1 MMCLEGLTLK
11 IESSLDRFF
20 LSLQDTYQTWGCL
33 LFFQMKKKKRLT
45 RKKRE
50 RYLWISWLW
59 FGPFLTTSQAS
70 LLAQRLKC
78 LPAMWGTWV
87 RSLGQE
93 DPLEKE
99 MATHSSIFAWRIPW
113 TEEPGGL
120 PSTGLQ
126 RVGHDWATSLHFT
139 YYFLYFCFFFF
150 LTRISS
156 CQLLLVITLSTSENP
171 LSVKFLLCVSVV
183 RDGAIKSVSSPN
195 G

>member
-1 MMCLEGLTLK
+1 MDFMTV
-11 IESSLDRFF
+11 IWSLPYYFSGFPVGAEVKVFACNAGD
-20 LSLQDTYQTWGCL
+20 LGSIPG
-33 LFFQMKKKKRLT
+33 
-45 RKKRE
+45 
-50 RYLWISWLW
+50 S
-59 FGPFLTTSQAS
+59 G
-70 LLAQRLKC
+70 
-78 LPAMWGTWV
+78 
-87 RSLGQE
+87 RSPG
-93 DPLEKE
+93 E

-126 RVGHDWATSLHFT
+126 RVGHDWSTSLHFT
-139 YYFLYFCFFFF
+139 SLHLLLLILLLFFFP
-150 LTRISS
+150 THISS